1 MYAEFEID
9 EIQGEA
15 LTVHDRIDLH
25 YNRVTALQVCCW
37 IVRQCMHFVSSVCV
51 WGAFCVS
58 VCQMCVCEGVQV
70 YACYV

>member
-25 YNRVTALQVCCW
+25 YNRVTALQVCYW
-37 IVRQCMHFVSSVCV
+37 IVCQCMHFVSSVMCV
-51 WGAFCVS
+51 WGGTGGVSECVS
-58 VCQMCVCEGVQV
+58 NVCV
-70 YACYV
+70 

>member
-25 YNRVTALQVCCW
+25 YNRVTALQVCYW
-37 IVRQCMHFVSSVCV
+37 IVCQCMHFVSSVRV

>member
-25 YNRVTALQVCCW
+25 YNRVTALQVCYW
-37 IVRQCMHFVSSVCV
+37 IVCQCMHFVSSV
-51 WGAFCVS
+51 
-58 VCQMCVCEGVQV
+58 MCV
-70 YACYV
+70 